1 MNESE
6 CVKCGAK
13 RQPGDLECP
22 QCGVIYA
29 KAERAAE
36 QERQRRMDEARARAD
51 TVLKELQTETTQA
64 ESGASF
70 QDGTTAPSASKAADH
85 RLALGFAVLLVI
97 LSIVAGIY
105 SHKPVKTLPPE
116 KPAQTD
122 QQAQPRPAPAAP
134 SYASLFVSATNVSA
148 GQYCHAEI
156 RGFWG
161 STLRI
166 SWTPRT
172 NKLMAMQVLALVGE
186 HKEELYNDGIRYFQF
201 PNNIGGYNEIDWKTG
216 EKRSISDQAIY
227 FFRD

>member
-1 MNESE
+1 MNESV

-36 QERQRRMDEARARAD
+36 QEQLRLVDEVLQSEATQVGDSVECKAMTTDPPSSKGNHRR
-51 TVLKELQTETTQA
+51 
-64 ESGASF
+64 
-70 QDGTTAPSASKAADH
+70 
-85 RLALGFAVLLVI
+85 ALGFAVLLVI
-97 LSIVAGIY
+97 LSIVASIY
-105 SHKPVKTLPPE
+105 NHKPVKTLPPE

-122 QQAQPRPAPAAP
+122 QQAQLRPAPTAP
-134 SYASLFVSATNVSA
+134 SYANLFVSATNVSA

-186 HKEELYNDGIRYFQF
+186 HKAELYNDGIRYFQF

-216 EKRSISDQAIY
+216 EKRSISDPAIY